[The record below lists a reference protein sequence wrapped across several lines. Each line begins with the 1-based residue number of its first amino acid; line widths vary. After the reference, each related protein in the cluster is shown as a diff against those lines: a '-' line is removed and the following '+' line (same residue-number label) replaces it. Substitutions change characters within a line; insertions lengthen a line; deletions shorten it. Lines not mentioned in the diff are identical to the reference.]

1 MISTSLHTAGPPLQA
16 MPLSLIFSSRL
27 MLTEKSAV
35 ADNGFPTIMRTETL
49 TMRATLITPILKEIP
64 GYSHGGI
71 ND

>member
-1 MISTSLHTAGPPLQA
+1 
-16 MPLSLIFSSRL
+16 